1 MMEVDLRVEV
11 VIDAPVQSPIDVAT
25 IRDVVMAAAR
35 DQGFGSG
42 ELGVRITDDAAI
54 HRVNVDHLGH
64 DYPTDVIS
72 FDYGSGEG
80 RIDGEMIVSAE
91 TAERQASEGE
101 WPVAHELMLY
111 LVHGTLHIAGLDDR
125 DAAERERMRAAEQRV
140 LRSLGV
146 EPIVAFAADPREEAT

>member
-1 MMEVDLRVEV
+1 MEVDLRVEV
-11 VIDAPVQSPIDVAT
+11 VIDASVQSPIDIAT
-25 IRDVVMAAAR
+25 IRDVVTAAAR

-42 ELGVRITDDAAI
+42 EVGVRVTDDATI
-54 HRVNVDHLGH
+54 HRVNVNHLGH

-72 FDYGSGEG
+72 FDYGSSQG

-91 TAERQASEGE
+91 TAVRQASDLE

-111 LVHGTLHIAGLDDR
+111 LVHGTLHIAGLDDQ
-125 DAAERERMRAAEQRV
+125 DSVDRERMRAAERRV

-146 EPIVAFAADPREEAT
+146 EPSATFAADPREEAT